1 MRSGMIFIA
10 MNLRQPRALI
20 AKTVRMI
27 ISLPQGNIQ
36 DYVRWQLNLRRLST
50 IDMLMAEYLI
60 DSMDER
66 GFITLSNDELF
77 QSFDTMLSF
86 YQIENVDLALKTL
99 SLWLSKYKL
108 RAIGRWCEK
117 FGRMLC

>member
-1 MRSGMIFIA
+1 MDDIYSYESSATTGIDSEDSQDDYKLA
-10 MNLRQPRALI
+10 
-20 AKTVRMI
+20 T
-27 ISLPQGNIQ
+27 QGNIQ

-86 YQIENVDLALKTL
+86 YQIENVDLAKTL
-99 SLWLSKYKL
+99 SLWLSKYKTASHWAL
-108 RAIGRWCEK
+108 VREIWQNAC
-117 FGRMLC
+117 